1 VIVSRPAERVIDQF
15 LLQGGD
21 PMRYNF
27 EIYVGTVPY
36 DQCWS
41 NLWMDPD
48 GNTFECISDFMYHP
62 KIKDDTCYH
71 GLTMIEIEKSLV
83 PDDPIP
89 F

>member
-1 VIVSRPAERVIDQF
+1 
-15 LLQGGD
+15 
-21 PMRYNF
+21 MRYNF

-48 GNTFECISDFMYHP
+48 GNEYEKISDFLNNA
-62 KIKDDTCYH
+62 ILKDDRQYFP
-71 GLTMIEIEKSLV
+71 MSMEDIENSFLV
-83 PDDPIP
+83 DDPIP